1 MSFKVF
7 FNIGNSRLFLLF
19 CAFSFSFGADEQ
31 IITAQKREQ
40 ILSEYEKLEAAKSE
54 LDSYR
59 QATKRLFNERQAQ
72 LLAKEAELNATLA
85 LIAQKE
91 QNISEANA
99 KSEAKV
105 ADMLAK
111 NEAILNELKKGNND
125 KMLEAYVKMKDGKIA
140 EVLGAMDATDAAKL
154 LYRMEAKK
162 ISAVLAKMDAAKAV
176 ELTNLIKEG
185 KIFDENASKDSPAQ
199 NIAQNGDENA
209 SANQEFQN
217 SLCYNYKKEQKCL
230 IDFAELG

>member
-1 MSFKVF
+1 MKSLLWGILEGIKKMSFKVL
-7 FNIGNSRLFLLF
+7 FNLGNSRLFLLF

-59 QATKRLFNERQAQ
+59 EATKRLFNERQAQ

-111 NEAILNELKKGNND
+111 NEAILNELKKSNND

-185 KIFDENASKDSPAQ
+185 KIFDENASKDNSSQ
-199 NIAQNGDENA
+199 NIAQNSDENA
-209 SANQEFQN
+209 SAN
-217 SLCYNYKKEQKCL
+217 
-230 IDFAELG
+230 

>member
-1 MSFKVF
+1 M
-7 FNIGNSRLFLLF
+7 LF

-59 QATKRLFNERQAQ
+59 EATKRLFEQRQAQ

-185 KIFDENASKDSPAQ
+185 KIFDENASKDNSAQ

-209 SANQEFQN
+209 SAN
-217 SLCYNYKKEQKCL
+217 
-230 IDFAELG
+230 

>member
-1 MSFKVF
+1 MKSLLWGILEGIKKMSFKVF
-7 FNIGNSRLFLLF
+7 FNLGNSRLFLLF

-59 QATKRLFNERQAQ
+59 EATKRLFNERQAQ

-125 KMLEAYVKMKDGKIA
+125 KMLEAYIKMKDGKIA
-140 EVLGAMDATDAAKL
+140 EVLGAMDAIDAAKL

-185 KIFDENASKDSPAQ
+185 KIFDENASKDNSS
-199 NIAQNGDENA
+199 QNGDENA
-209 SANQEFQN
+209 SAN
-217 SLCYNYKKEQKCL
+217 
-230 IDFAELG
+230 

>member
-1 MSFKVF
+1 MSFKVL
-7 FNIGNSRLFLLF
+7 FNLGNSRLFLLF

-59 QATKRLFNERQAQ
+59 EATKRLFEQRQAQ

-140 EVLGAMDATDAAKL
+140 EVLGAMDAIDAAKL

-162 ISAVLAKMDAAKAV
+162 ISAVLAKMDAVKAV

-185 KIFDENASKDSPAQ
+185 KIFDENASKDNSSQ

-209 SANQEFQN
+209 SAN
-217 SLCYNYKKEQKCL
+217 
-230 IDFAELG
+230 

>member
-7 FNIGNSRLFLLF
+7 FNFGNSRLFLLF

-59 QATKRLFNERQAQ
+59 EATKRLFEQRQAQ

-125 KMLEAYVKMKDGKIA
+125 KMLEAYIKMKDGKIA
-140 EVLGAMDATDAAKL
+140 EVLGAMDAIDAAKL

-176 ELTNLIKEG
+176 ELTNLIREG
-185 KIFDENASKDSPAQ
+185 KIFDENASKDNSS
-199 NIAQNGDENA
+199 QNGDENA
-209 SANQEFQN
+209 SAN
-217 SLCYNYKKEQKCL
+217 
-230 IDFAELG
+230 

>member
-1 MSFKVF
+1 MKSLLWGILEGIKKMSFKVF

-59 QATKRLFNERQAQ
+59 EATKRLFEQRQAQ

-185 KIFDENASKDSPAQ
+185 KIFDENSSKDNSSQ

-209 SANQEFQN
+209 SAN
-217 SLCYNYKKEQKCL
+217 
-230 IDFAELG
+230 

>member
-7 FNIGNSRLFLLF
+7 FNLGNSRLFLLF

-59 QATKRLFNERQAQ
+59 EATKRLFEQRQAQ

-176 ELTNLIKEG
+176 ELTNLIREG
-185 KIFDENASKDSPAQ
+185 KIFDENTSKDNSS
-199 NIAQNGDENA
+199 QNGDENA
-209 SANQEFQN
+209 SVN
-217 SLCYNYKKEQKCL
+217 
-230 IDFAELG
+230 

>member
-7 FNIGNSRLFLLF
+7 FNLGNSRLFLLF

-59 QATKRLFNERQAQ
+59 EATKRLFNERQAQ

-125 KMLEAYVKMKDGKIA
+125 KMLEAYIKMKDGKIA
-140 EVLGAMDATDAAKL
+140 EVLGAMDAADAAKL

-209 SANQEFQN
+209 SAN
-217 SLCYNYKKEQKCL
+217 
-230 IDFAELG
+230 

>member
-7 FNIGNSRLFLLF
+7 FNLGNSRLFLLF

-59 QATKRLFNERQAQ
+59 EATKRLFEQRQAQ

-209 SANQEFQN
+209 STN
-217 SLCYNYKKEQKCL
+217 
-230 IDFAELG
+230 

>member
-1 MSFKVF
+1 MKSLLWGILEGIKKMSFKVF
-7 FNIGNSRLFLLF
+7 FNLGNSRLFLLF

-31 IITAQKREQ
+31 IIAAQKREQ

-59 QATKRLFNERQAQ
+59 EATKRLFEQRQAQ

-140 EVLGAMDATDAAKL
+140 EVLGAMDAIDAAKL

-185 KIFDENASKDSPAQ
+185 KIFDENVSKDNSS
-199 NIAQNGDENA
+199 QNGDENA
-209 SANQEFQN
+209 SAN
-217 SLCYNYKKEQKCL
+217 
-230 IDFAELG
+230 

>member
-7 FNIGNSRLFLLF
+7 FNLGNSRLFLLF

-59 QATKRLFNERQAQ
+59 EATKRLFNERQAQ

-185 KIFDENASKDSPAQ
+185 KIFDENASKD
-199 NIAQNGDENA
+199 NLAQNGDENA
-209 SANQEFQN
+209 SAN
-217 SLCYNYKKEQKCL
+217 
-230 IDFAELG
+230 

>member
-1 MSFKVF
+1 MKLLLWGILEGIKKMSFKVF
-7 FNIGNSRLFLLF
+7 FNLGNSRLFLLF

-59 QATKRLFNERQAQ
+59 EATKRLFEQRQAQ

-140 EVLGAMDATDAAKL
+140 EVLGAMDAIDAAKL

-176 ELTNLIKEG
+176 ELTNLIREG
-185 KIFDENASKDSPAQ
+185 KIFDENASKDNS
-199 NIAQNGDENA
+199 AQNGDENA
-209 SANQEFQN
+209 SAN
-217 SLCYNYKKEQKCL
+217 
-230 IDFAELG
+230 

>member
-7 FNIGNSRLFLLF
+7 FNLGNSRLFLLF

-59 QATKRLFNERQAQ
+59 EATKRLFNERQAQ

-125 KMLEAYVKMKDGKIA
+125 KMLEAYIKMKDGKIA
-140 EVLGAMDATDAAKL
+140 EVLGAMDAIDAAKL

-185 KIFDENASKDSPAQ
+185 KIFDENASKDNSS
-199 NIAQNGDENA
+199 QNGDENA
-209 SANQEFQN
+209 SAN
-217 SLCYNYKKEQKCL
+217 
-230 IDFAELG
+230 

>member
-7 FNIGNSRLFLLF
+7 FNLGNSRLFLLF

-59 QATKRLFNERQAQ
+59 EATKRLFNERQAQ

-185 KIFDENASKDSPAQ
+185 KIFDENSSKDNSS
-199 NIAQNGDENA
+199 QNGDKNA
-209 SANQEFQN
+209 SAN
-217 SLCYNYKKEQKCL
+217 
-230 IDFAELG
+230 

>member
-1 MSFKVF
+1 MKSLLWGILEGIKKMSFKVF

-31 IITAQKREQ
+31 IIAAQKREQ

-59 QATKRLFNERQAQ
+59 EATKRLFNQRQAQ

-176 ELTNLIKEG
+176 ELTNLIREG
-185 KIFDENASKDSPAQ
+185 KIFDENASKDNS
-199 NIAQNGDENA
+199 AQNGDENA
-209 SANQEFQN
+209 SAN
-217 SLCYNYKKEQKCL
+217 
-230 IDFAELG
+230 

>member
-1 MSFKVF
+1 MKSLLWGILEGIKKMSFKVF
-7 FNIGNSRLFLLF
+7 FNLGNSRLFLLF

-59 QATKRLFNERQAQ
+59 EATKRLFNERQAQ

-140 EVLGAMDATDAAKL
+140 EVLGAMDAIDAAKL

-176 ELTNLIKEG
+176 ELTNLIREG
-185 KIFDENASKDSPAQ
+185 KIFDENSSKDNSS
-199 NIAQNGDENA
+199 QNGDENA
-209 SANQEFQN
+209 SAN
-217 SLCYNYKKEQKCL
+217 
-230 IDFAELG
+230 

>member
-1 MSFKVF
+1 MKSLLWGILEGIKKMSFKVF
-7 FNIGNSRLFLLF
+7 FNLGNSRLFLLF

-59 QATKRLFNERQAQ
+59 EATKRLFEQRQAQ

-185 KIFDENASKDSPAQ
+185 KIFDENSSKGNSS
-199 NIAQNGDENA
+199 QNGDENA
-209 SANQEFQN
+209 SAN
-217 SLCYNYKKEQKCL
+217 
-230 IDFAELG
+230 

>member
-7 FNIGNSRLFLLF
+7 FNFGNSRLFLLF

-59 QATKRLFNERQAQ
+59 EATKRLFEQRQAQ

-140 EVLGAMDATDAAKL
+140 EVLGAMDAIDAAKL

-176 ELTNLIKEG
+176 ELTNLIREG
-185 KIFDENASKDSPAQ
+185 KIFDENTSKDNSAQ
-199 NIAQNGDENA
+199 NSDENA
-209 SANQEFQN
+209 SAN
-217 SLCYNYKKEQKCL
+217 
-230 IDFAELG
+230 

>member
-1 MSFKVF
+1 MKSLLWGILEGIKKMSFKVF
-7 FNIGNSRLFLLF
+7 FNLGNSRLFLLF

-59 QATKRLFNERQAQ
+59 EATKRLFEQRQAQ

-140 EVLGAMDATDAAKL
+140 EVLGAMDAIDAAKL

-185 KIFDENASKDSPAQ
+185 KIFDENSSKDNS
-199 NIAQNGDENA
+199 AQNGDENA
-209 SANQEFQN
+209 SAN
-217 SLCYNYKKEQKCL
+217 
-230 IDFAELG
+230 

>member
-7 FNIGNSRLFLLF
+7 FNLGNSRLFLLF

-59 QATKRLFNERQAQ
+59 EATKRLFNERQAQ

-140 EVLGAMDATDAAKL
+140 EVLGAMDAIDAAKL

-185 KIFDENASKDSPAQ
+185 KIFDENASKDSPTQ

-209 SANQEFQN
+209 SAN
-217 SLCYNYKKEQKCL
+217 
-230 IDFAELG
+230 

>member
-1 MSFKVF
+1 MKSLLWGILEGIKKMSFKVF
-7 FNIGNSRLFLLF
+7 FNLGNSRLFLLF

-59 QATKRLFNERQAQ
+59 EATKRLFEQRQAQ

-140 EVLGAMDATDAAKL
+140 EVLGAMDAIDAAKL

-176 ELTNLIKEG
+176 ELTNLIREG
-185 KIFDENASKDSPAQ
+185 KIFDENTSKDNS
-199 NIAQNGDENA
+199 AQNGDENA
-209 SANQEFQN
+209 SAN
-217 SLCYNYKKEQKCL
+217 
-230 IDFAELG
+230 

>member
-7 FNIGNSRLFLLF
+7 FNLGNSRLFLLF

-59 QATKRLFNERQAQ
+59 EATKRLFEQRQAQ

-140 EVLGAMDATDAAKL
+140 EVLGAMDAIDAAKL

-176 ELTNLIKEG
+176 ELTNLIREG
-185 KIFDENASKDSPAQ
+185 KIFDENASKDNSS
-199 NIAQNGDENA
+199 QNGDENA
-209 SANQEFQN
+209 KPGN
-217 SLCYNYKKEQKCL
+217 SR
-230 IDFAELG
+230 IP

>member
-1 MSFKVF
+1 MKSLLWGILEGIKKMSFKVF
-7 FNIGNSRLFLLF
+7 FNLGNFRLFLLF

-59 QATKRLFNERQAQ
+59 EATKRLFNERQAQ

-185 KIFDENASKDSPAQ
+185 KIFDENSSKDSPAQ

-209 SANQEFQN
+209 SAN
-217 SLCYNYKKEQKCL
+217 
-230 IDFAELG
+230 

>member
-1 MSFKVF
+1 MKSLLWGILEGIKKMSFKVF
-7 FNIGNSRLFLLF
+7 FNLGNSRLFLLF

-59 QATKRLFNERQAQ
+59 EATKRLFEQRQAQ

-185 KIFDENASKDSPAQ
+185 KIFDENASKD
-199 NIAQNGDENA
+199 NLAQNGDENA
-209 SANQEFQN
+209 SAN
-217 SLCYNYKKEQKCL
+217 
-230 IDFAELG
+230 

>member
-1 MSFKVF
+1 MKSLLWGILEGIKKMSFKVF
-7 FNIGNSRLFLLF
+7 FNFGNSRLFLLF

-59 QATKRLFNERQAQ
+59 EATKRLFEQRQAQ

-140 EVLGAMDATDAAKL
+140 EVLGAMDAIDAAKL

-176 ELTNLIKEG
+176 ELTNLIREG
-185 KIFDENASKDSPAQ
+185 KIFDESTSKDSPAQ

-209 SANQEFQN
+209 SAN
-217 SLCYNYKKEQKCL
+217 
-230 IDFAELG
+230 

>member
-1 MSFKVF
+1 MKSLLWGILEGIKKMSFKVF
-7 FNIGNSRLFLLF
+7 FNLGNSRLFLLF

-59 QATKRLFNERQAQ
+59 EATKRLFNERQAQ

-185 KIFDENASKDSPAQ
+185 KIFDENASKDNSS
-199 NIAQNGDENA
+199 QNGDENA
-209 SANQEFQN
+209 SVN
-217 SLCYNYKKEQKCL
+217 
-230 IDFAELG
+230 

>member
-1 MSFKVF
+1 MKLLLWGILEGIKKMSFKVF
-7 FNIGNSRLFLLF
+7 FNLGNSRLFLLF

-59 QATKRLFNERQAQ
+59 EATKRLFEQRQAQ

-140 EVLGAMDATDAAKL
+140 EVLGAMDAIDAAKL

-176 ELTNLIKEG
+176 ELTNLIREG
-185 KIFDENASKDSPAQ
+185 KIFDENTSKDNS
-199 NIAQNGDENA
+199 AQNGDENA
-209 SANQEFQN
+209 SAN
-217 SLCYNYKKEQKCL
+217 
-230 IDFAELG
+230 

>member
-7 FNIGNSRLFLLF
+7 FNLGNSRLFLLF
-19 CAFSFSFGADEQ
+19 CAFSFSFGAYEQ

-59 QATKRLFNERQAQ
+59 EATKRLFEQRQAQ

-185 KIFDENASKDSPAQ
+185 KIFDENASKDNSS
-199 NIAQNGDENA
+199 QNGDENA
-209 SANQEFQN
+209 SAN
-217 SLCYNYKKEQKCL
+217 
-230 IDFAELG
+230 

>member
-1 MSFKVF
+1 MKSLLWGILEGIKKMSFKVF
-7 FNIGNSRLFLLF
+7 FNLGNSRLFLLF

-59 QATKRLFNERQAQ
+59 EATKRLFEQRQAQ

-125 KMLEAYVKMKDGKIA
+125 KMLEAYIKMKDGKIA

-176 ELTNLIKEG
+176 ELTNLIREG
-185 KIFDENASKDSPAQ
+185 KIFDENSSKDNS
-199 NIAQNGDENA
+199 AQNGDENA
-209 SANQEFQN
+209 SAN
-217 SLCYNYKKEQKCL
+217 
-230 IDFAELG
+230 

>member
-7 FNIGNSRLFLLF
+7 FNFGNSRLFLLF

-59 QATKRLFNERQAQ
+59 EATKRLFEQRQAQ

-125 KMLEAYVKMKDGKIA
+125 KMLEAYIKMKDGKIA
-140 EVLGAMDATDAAKL
+140 EVLGAMDAIDAAKL

-176 ELTNLIKEG
+176 ELTNLIREG
-185 KIFDENASKDSPAQ
+185 KIFDENSSKDNSS
-199 NIAQNGDENA
+199 QNGDENA
-209 SANQEFQN
+209 SAN
-217 SLCYNYKKEQKCL
+217 
-230 IDFAELG
+230 

>member
-1 MSFKVF
+1 MKSLLWGILEGIKKMSFKVF
-7 FNIGNSRLFLLF
+7 FNFGNSRLFLLF

-31 IITAQKREQ
+31 IIAAQKREQ

-59 QATKRLFNERQAQ
+59 EATKRLFEQRQAQ

-140 EVLGAMDATDAAKL
+140 EVLGAMDAIDAAKL

-209 SANQEFQN
+209 SAN
-217 SLCYNYKKEQKCL
+217 
-230 IDFAELG
+230 

>member
-7 FNIGNSRLFLLF
+7 FNLGNSRLFLLF

-59 QATKRLFNERQAQ
+59 EATKRLFNERQAQ

-125 KMLEAYVKMKDGKIA
+125 KMH
-140 EVLGAMDATDAAKL
+140 
-154 LYRMEAKK
+154 
-162 ISAVLAKMDAAKAV
+162 KA
-176 ELTNLIKEG
+176 
-185 KIFDENASKDSPAQ
+185 
-199 NIAQNGDENA
+199 
-209 SANQEFQN
+209 
-217 SLCYNYKKEQKCL
+217 
-230 IDFAELG
+230 

>member
-1 MSFKVF
+1 M
-7 FNIGNSRLFLLF
+7 GNSRLFLLF

-59 QATKRLFNERQAQ
+59 EATKRLFNERQAQ

-185 KIFDENASKDSPAQ
+185 KIFDENASKDNSS
-199 NIAQNGDENA
+199 QNGDENA
-209 SANQEFQN
+209 SAN
-217 SLCYNYKKEQKCL
+217 
-230 IDFAELG
+230 

>member
-1 MSFKVF
+1 MKSLLWGILEGIKKMSFKVF
-7 FNIGNSRLFLLF
+7 FNLGNSRLFLLF
-19 CAFSFSFGADEQ
+19 CAFSFSFVADEQ

-59 QATKRLFNERQAQ
+59 EATKRLFEQRQAQ

-176 ELTNLIKEG
+176 ELTNLIREG
-185 KIFDENASKDSPAQ
+185 KIFDENSSKDNSS
-199 NIAQNGDENA
+199 QNGDENA
-209 SANQEFQN
+209 STN
-217 SLCYNYKKEQKCL
+217 
-230 IDFAELG
+230 

>member
-7 FNIGNSRLFLLF
+7 FNLGNSRLFLLF

-59 QATKRLFNERQAQ
+59 EATKRLFEQRQAQ

-125 KMLEAYVKMKDGKIA
+125 KMLEAYIKMKDGKIA
-140 EVLGAMDATDAAKL
+140 EVLGAMDAIDAAKL

-176 ELTNLIKEG
+176 ELTNLIREG
-185 KIFDENASKDSPAQ
+185 KIFDENSSKDNSS
-199 NIAQNGDENA
+199 QNGDENA
-209 SANQEFQN
+209 SAN
-217 SLCYNYKKEQKCL
+217 
-230 IDFAELG
+230 

>member
-7 FNIGNSRLFLLF
+7 FNLGNSRLFLLF

-31 IITAQKREQ
+31 IIAAQKREQ

-59 QATKRLFNERQAQ
+59 EATKRLFEQRQAQ

-125 KMLEAYVKMKDGKIA
+125 KMLEAYIKMKDGKIA
-140 EVLGAMDATDAAKL
+140 EVLGAMDAIDAAKL

-162 ISAVLAKMDAAKAV
+162 ISSVLAKMDAAKAV
-176 ELTNLIKEG
+176 ELTNLIREG
-185 KIFDENASKDSPAQ
+185 KIFDENTSKDSPTQ

-209 SANQEFQN
+209 SAN
-217 SLCYNYKKEQKCL
+217 
-230 IDFAELG
+230 

>member
-1 MSFKVF
+1 MKSLLWGILEGIKKMSFKVF
-7 FNIGNSRLFLLF
+7 FNLGNSRLFYALLF

-59 QATKRLFNERQAQ
+59 EATKRLFNERQAQ

-185 KIFDENASKDSPAQ
+185 KIFDENSSKDNP
-199 NIAQNGDENA
+199 AQNGDENA
-209 SANQEFQN
+209 SAN
-217 SLCYNYKKEQKCL
+217 
-230 IDFAELG
+230 

>member
-1 MSFKVF
+1 MSFKVL
-7 FNIGNSRLFLLF
+7 FNLGNSRLFYALLF

-59 QATKRLFNERQAQ
+59 EATKRLFNERQAQ

-185 KIFDENASKDSPAQ
+185 KIFDENASKDNSS
-199 NIAQNGDENA
+199 QNGDENA
-209 SANQEFQN
+209 SAN
-217 SLCYNYKKEQKCL
+217 
-230 IDFAELG
+230 

>member
-1 MSFKVF
+1 MKSLLWGILEGIKKMSFKVF
-7 FNIGNSRLFLLF
+7 FNLGNSRLFLLF

-59 QATKRLFNERQAQ
+59 EATKRLFNERQAK

-185 KIFDENASKDSPAQ
+185 KIFDENASKDNSS
-199 NIAQNGDENA
+199 QNGDENA
-209 SANQEFQN
+209 SAN
-217 SLCYNYKKEQKCL
+217 
-230 IDFAELG
+230 

>member
-59 QATKRLFNERQAQ
+59 EATKRLFNERQAQ

-140 EVLGAMDATDAAKL
+140 EVLGAMDAIDAAKL

-176 ELTNLIKEG
+176 ELTNLIREG
-185 KIFDENASKDSPAQ
+185 KIFDENSSKDNS
-199 NIAQNGDENA
+199 AQNGDENA
-209 SANQEFQN
+209 SAN
-217 SLCYNYKKEQKCL
+217 
-230 IDFAELG
+230 